1 MKSIDLLMIIAIIA
15 VVFAAV
21 NLVIIINKIG
31 GIETLTGFAID
42 TGTANLSITG
52 VAQVNF
58 TTYVINW
65 GSGYVNASEL
75 SCELNTNGINNCTDF
90 TTVSTGLILENIGN
104 VNVTLNL
111 SSDKNAASFIGGS
124 DVTPIYEWNV
134 SNNEAGSCVN
144 GTGFVKTEITTYTT
158 VTTTPQLACE
168 QFGYDTLDTLEIDL
182 KVVIPSDAAG
192 TKGSVI
198 TATAT
203 AIS

>member
-1 MKSIDLLMIIAIIA
+1 MKSTDLLMIIAIIA

-52 VAQVNF
+52 VAQINF
-58 TTYVINW
+58 TTYVIDW

-111 SSDKNAASFIGGS
+111 TSDKNAASFIGGS

-134 SNNEAGSCVN
+134 SESEAGSCQPATN
-144 GTGFVKTEITTYTT
+144 ITSYTT
-158 VTTTPQLACE
+158 VTTTSQLACE

-182 KVVIPSDAAG
+182 KVVIPSDAVG
-192 TKGSVI
+192 TKGSTI